1 MGNSISTYTNIQ
13 NSNQTSTTNTY
24 DNVSLSDSLDYIAT
38 HYILTMDF
46 NSLRKLHEKN
56 YCQKLVVL
64 TSDIIDKYFNHLQVK
79 NLAKRVKVGDQ
90 FDNNAKKNISFL
102 KKDDIDYL
110 NTNNDKIK
118 KMYCNEIAKFYIKI
132 AHIFSAILTTINPEY
147 TYNDFLGRPVKVKLS
162 EKSSIPEYATI
173 TVSKINLCGERI
185 DALKGKQDFEF
196 LKHDNEIDEKE
207 KMNIKPEICYVHMN
221 KNGELEN
228 LEDEPGISELIDL
241 YYDSDYDFK
250 TGKFL
255 GMSIKTQQEF
265 QDDLRKFYTTFT
277 GNTDMPLSVKK
288 FSDIKLKNY
297 SKNKFCEAEFS
308 GITYSGSYKEKLFF
322 DYASNLKQMI
332 QNVNK
337 KQESLLNIINKIF
350 TYVNDPITNN
360 KIIKI
365 NSYLNEDSLQ
375 EIIVETRNLIIE
387 LYLKCESD
395 FTEGVK
401 IYQAIVESQI
411 LDTTQKHIE
420 NLEKEREKLIQPY
433 YQIK

>member
-173 TVSKINLCGERI
+173 TVSKINL
-185 DALKGKQDFEF
+185 
-196 LKHDNEIDEKE
+196 
-207 KMNIKPEICYVHMN
+207 
-221 KNGELEN
+221 
-228 LEDEPGISELIDL
+228 
-241 YYDSDYDFK
+241 
-250 TGKFL
+250 
-255 GMSIKTQQEF
+255 
-265 QDDLRKFYTTFT
+265 
-277 GNTDMPLSVKK
+277 
-288 FSDIKLKNY
+288 
-297 SKNKFCEAEFS
+297 
-308 GITYSGSYKEKLFF
+308 
-322 DYASNLKQMI
+322 
-332 QNVNK
+332 
-337 KQESLLNIINKIF
+337 
-350 TYVNDPITNN
+350 
-360 KIIKI
+360 
-365 NSYLNEDSLQ
+365 
-375 EIIVETRNLIIE
+375 
-387 LYLKCESD
+387 
-395 FTEGVK
+395 
-401 IYQAIVESQI
+401 
-411 LDTTQKHIE
+411 
-420 NLEKEREKLIQPY
+420 
-433 YQIK
+433 